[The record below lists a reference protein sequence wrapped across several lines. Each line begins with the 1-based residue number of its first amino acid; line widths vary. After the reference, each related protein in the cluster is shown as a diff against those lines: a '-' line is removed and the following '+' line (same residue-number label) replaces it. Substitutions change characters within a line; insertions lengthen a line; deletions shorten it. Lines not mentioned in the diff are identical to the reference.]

1 MRRSGIL
8 LPVFSLPSRHGIGK
22 MGKAAYEFVD
32 FLKGAEVSCWQ
43 VLPLSPTGYGDSPYQ
58 SCCTYAGNPYL
69 IDLDLLAE
77 EGLLV
82 PADYDGLNWG
92 EDSSTI
98 PYALLYTQCYEVLRI
113 AFSNA
118 KPDPDFDAFVE
129 AQKDWLEDYALYM
142 ALKFA
147 HDGKPFTEWGRSLR
161 RRKKEA
167 MDQARET
174 YKEDI
179 AFHKFIQYQF
189 FRQWY
194 QLKAYANEQGISII
208 GDLPIYT
215 AADSVEVWA
224 HPELFEL
231 NVLNRPAEVAG
242 CPPDC
247 FSATGQLWG
256 NPVYHWEQHK
266 KTGYAWWIHRLGYV
280 SKLFDMVRIDH
291 FRGFESDYS
300 IPAKKET
307 AEHGT
312 WMPGPGLELFQAAQQ
327 KLGDLNILAEDLGN
341 ITPQVRKLL
350 SETGYQGMKV
360 LQCAFDSDAD
370 NEFLPHNYTTSH
382 CVVYTGTHDNDTL
395 LHWAETLNREP
406 LRFARAYLDV
416 ESRQDVPA
424 AVVRAAWSSIAELA
438 IAQMQDFLKA
448 GGEGRMN
455 LPSTLGGNW
464 CYRTKAEQY
473 TEKLQRRI
481 RRLNRTYG
489 RK

>member
-22 MGKAAYEFVD
+22 MGRAAYEFVD

-69 IDLDLLAE
+69 IDFDLLAE

-142 ALKFA
+142 VLKFA

-189 FRQWY
+189 FKQWY
-194 QLKAYANEQGISII
+194 QLKAYANEHGISII

-256 NPVYHWEQHK
+256 NPVYRWKQHRV
-266 KTGYAWWIHRLGYV
+266 TGYAWWIHRLGYV

-291 FRGFESDYS
+291 FRGFESYYS

-327 KLGDLNILAEDLGN
+327 KLGELNILAEDLGN

-350 SETGYQGMKV
+350 AETGYPGMKV
-360 LQCAFDSDAD
+360 LQFAFDSDAD

>member
-22 MGKAAYEFVD
+22 MGRAAYEFVD

-69 IDLDLLAE
+69 IDFDLLAE

-167 MDQARET
+167 MDLARET

-189 FRQWY
+189 FKQWY
-194 QLKAYANEQGISII
+194 RLKAYANEQGISII

-256 NPVYHWEQHK
+256 NPVYRWKQHRV
-266 KTGYAWWIHRLGYV
+266 TGYAWWIHRLGYV

-291 FRGFESDYS
+291 FRGFESYYS

-307 AEHGT
+307 AEYGA
-312 WMPGPGLELFQAAQQ
+312 WMPGPGLELFRAAQQ
-327 KLGDLNILAEDLGN
+327 KLGNLILFVDDNKAQIDGYVSQINEMESYVDKFKSFHWDAVEINGHDYNAIHEAILNAKAVQDKPSAIILHTIKGKGCTFAERTWCHHISVSKEDM
-341 ITPQVRKLL
+341 
-350 SETGYQGMKV
+350 EEA
-360 LQCAFDSDAD
+360 LQA
-370 NEFLPHNYTTSH
+370 
-382 CVVYTGTHDNDTL
+382 
-395 LHWAETLNREP
+395 
-406 LRFARAYLDV
+406 
-416 ESRQDVPA
+416 
-424 AVVRAAWSSIAELA
+424 
-438 IAQMQDFLKA
+438 
-448 GGEGRMN
+448 
-455 LPSTLGGNW
+455 
-464 CYRTKAEQY
+464 
-473 TEKLQRRI
+473 LQA
-481 RRLNRTYG
+481 
-489 RK
+489 

>member
-1 MRRSGIL
+1 
-8 LPVFSLPSRHGIGK
+8 
-22 MGKAAYEFVD
+22 MG
-32 FLKGAEVSCWQ
+32 
-43 VLPLSPTGYGDSPYQ
+43 
-58 SCCTYAGNPYL
+58 
-69 IDLDLLAE
+69 
-77 EGLLV
+77 
-82 PADYDGLNWG
+82 
-92 EDSSTI
+92 
-98 PYALLYTQCYEVLRI
+98 
-113 AFSNA
+113 
-118 KPDPDFDAFVE
+118 
-129 AQKDWLEDYALYM
+129 
-142 ALKFA
+142 
-147 HDGKPFTEWGRSLR
+147 
-161 RRKKEA
+161 
-167 MDQARET
+167 
-174 YKEDI
+174 EDI

-291 FRGFESDYS
+291 FRGFESYYS

-350 SETGYQGMKV
+350 AETGY
-360 LQCAFDSDAD
+360 
-370 NEFLPHNYTTSH
+370 
-382 CVVYTGTHDNDTL
+382 
-395 LHWAETLNREP
+395 
-406 LRFARAYLDV
+406 LRR
-416 ESRQDVPA
+416 
-424 AVVRAAWSSIAELA
+424 
-438 IAQMQDFLKA
+438 
-448 GGEGRMN
+448 
-455 LPSTLGGNW
+455 
-464 CYRTKAEQY
+464 
-473 TEKLQRRI
+473 
-481 RRLNRTYG
+481 
-489 RK
+489 

>member
-1 MRRSGIL
+1 
-8 LPVFSLPSRHGIGK
+8 
-22 MGKAAYEFVD
+22 
-32 FLKGAEVSCWQ
+32 
-43 VLPLSPTGYGDSPYQ
+43 
-58 SCCTYAGNPYL
+58 
-69 IDLDLLAE
+69 
-77 EGLLV
+77 
-82 PADYDGLNWG
+82 
-92 EDSSTI
+92 
-98 PYALLYTQCYEVLRI
+98 
-113 AFSNA
+113 
-118 KPDPDFDAFVE
+118 
-129 AQKDWLEDYALYM
+129 M

-147 HDGKPFTEWGRSLR
+147 HGGKPFTEWGRSLR

-179 AFHKFIQYQF
+179 AFYKFIQYQF

-291 FRGFESDYS
+291 FRGFESYYS

-307 AEHGT
+307 AEHGA

-350 SETGYQGMKV
+350 AETGYPGMKV
-360 LQCAFDSDAD
+360 LQFAFDSDAD